1 MNWFRIRFCYFPLL
15 FVIGL
20 LIGLS
25 SAQAG
30 PSIQQDPATLKA
42 EAWEAWEKGEI
53 EEAGKLAKELVRIRS
68 EASSGYHLLF
78 LKNFLEGNY
87 GEALQIYEEIDP
99 EYAEYGELDITMI
112 NTYVFLGRYA
122 EAEQF
127 ARSRNMEEY
136 RIASLRQLQENPLK
150 VKLDTLSVIP
160 FAEGPLHEY
169 FPDFEVELNDEKV
182 VANID
187 TGGAFLHMAPERAE
201 ELGIELIPFGK
212 GFQADTETDLY
223 QGIAESFILGE
234 AILENVPVVAL
245 DSLKGQK
252 FVIFGTNILS
262 QFFSTL
268 DYPNKRLILSPR
280 DDVEFQEEHL
290 AMLSPDQVEIPFY
303 LAQSH
308 KMFARGAVGEHEN
321 LNFFIDS
328 GLVYIRSDERGTL
341 RQAAFTAHPS
351 VYEEWGYD
359 SEDVKRKWF
368 KSLHPLSL
376 GPLEQEGHYFTT
388 SELDFGPYEGVKIH
402 GLLSHAFLKK
412 YAWTIDF
419 SKRIYIFSSQP
430 KD

>member
-1 MNWFRIRFCYFPLL
+1 MNGIRIHFRYILL
-15 FVIGL
+15 LSVMAL
-20 LIGLS
+20 LIGFG
-25 SAQAG
+25 SARVG
-30 PSIQQDPATLKA
+30 PSLQQDPEALKA
-42 EAWEAWEKGEI
+42 KAWEAWEKGEI
-53 EEAGKLAKELVRIRS
+53 EEAGKLARELVRIES

-99 EYAEYGELDITMI
+99 KYAEYEELDTTVV
-112 NTYVFLGRYA
+112 NTYLYLGRYT

-127 ARSRNMEEY
+127 ARLRNMEEY
-136 RIASLRQLQENPLK
+136 RIASLKQLREHPLK
-150 VKLDTLSVIP
+150 VRLDTLTVIP
-160 FAEGPLHEY
+160 FAKGSLHEY
-169 FPDFEVELNDEKV
+169 FPDFEVELNGEKL
-182 VANID
+182 VANVD

-212 GFQADTETDLY
+212 GLQADTETDLY

-234 AILENVPVVAL
+234 AILENVPVVTL
-245 DSLKGQK
+245 DSLKGK
-252 FVIFGTNILS
+252 KYVIFGTSILS

-290 AMLSPDQVEIPFY
+290 SLLSPDRVEIPFY
-303 LAQSH
+303 LAQTH

-328 GLVYIRSDERGTL
+328 GLVYVRSDEKGKP

-351 VYEEWGYD
+351 MYEQWGYD

-368 KSLHPLSL
+368 KARHPLALGSL
-376 GPLEQEGHYFTT
+376 QQDGHYFTT
-388 SELDFGPYEGVKIH
+388 SALEFGPFEGVKIH

-419 SKRIYIFSSQP
+419 SKRRFIFTSQP
-430 KD
+430 KE

>member
-1 MNWFRIRFCYFPLL
+1 MNWFRIHFRFFPILVVL
-15 FVIGL
+15 GL
-20 LIGLS
+20 LISLS
-25 SAQAG
+25 SAKTG
-30 PSIQQDPATLKA
+30 PSAQEEPGVLKTQ
-42 EAWEAWEKGEI
+42 AWEAWERGEI
-53 EEAGKLAKELVRIRS
+53 EEAGKLARELIKIKS

-87 GEALQIYEEIDP
+87 GEALQIYKEIDP
-99 EYAEYGELDITMI
+99 EYAEYGELDTTVV
-112 NTYVFLGRYA
+112 NTYVFLGQYG

-136 RIASLRQLQENPLK
+136 QIASLRQLQEHPLK
-150 VKLDTLSVIP
+150 VKLDSLSVIP
-160 FAEGPLHEY
+160 FAKGPLHEY
-169 FPDFEVELNDEKV
+169 FPDFEVELNGEKI
-182 VANID
+182 VANVD

-201 ELGIELIPFGK
+201 ELGIDLIPFGK
-212 GFQADTETDLY
+212 GRQADTKTDLY

-245 DSLKGQK
+245 ASLKGQK
-252 FVIFGTNILS
+252 YVIFGTNILS

-268 DYPNKRLILSPR
+268 DYPNKRLILSPT

-303 LAQSH
+303 LAQTH

-328 GLVYIRSDERGTL
+328 GLVYIRSDEKGAL

-351 VYEEWGYD
+351 MYEQWGYD
-359 SEDVKRKWF
+359 SEDIKRKWF
-368 KSLHPLSL
+368 KSRHSLSL
-376 GPLEQEGHYFTT
+376 GPLKQEGHYFTT
-388 SELDFGPYEGVKIH
+388 SESDFGPYEGVKIH

-419 SKRIYIFSSQP
+419 SKRRFIFSSQP
-430 KD
+430 KE

>member
-1 MNWFRIRFCYFPLL
+1 MNWFGIHFRYFSL
-15 FVIGL
+15 FFVVPL
-20 LIGLS
+20 LIGFS

-30 PSIQQDPATLKA
+30 LNTQEDPAALKA
-42 EAWEAWEKGEI
+42 EAWETWEKGEI
-53 EEAGKLAKELVRIRS
+53 EEAGKLAKELVQIKS

-87 GEALQIYEEIDP
+87 REALQIYKEIDP
-99 EYAEYGELDITMI
+99 EYAEYGELDTTVV
-112 NTYVFLGRYA
+112 NTYVFLKRYA

-136 RIASLRQLQENPLK
+136 RIASLKQLREHPLK
-150 VKLDTLSVIP
+150 VRLDTLTVIP
-160 FAEGPLHEY
+160 FAKGSMHEY
-169 FPDFEVELNDEKV
+169 FPDFEVELNGEKL
-182 VANID
+182 VANVD

-212 GFQADTETDLY
+212 GLQADTETDLY

-252 FVIFGTNILS
+252 YVIFGTSILS

-280 DDVEFQEEHL
+280 DDAEFQEEHL
-290 AMLSPDQVEIPFY
+290 ALLSPDRVEIPFY

-308 KMFARGAVGEHEN
+308 KMFARGALGEHEN

-328 GLVYIRSDERGTL
+328 GLVYIRSDEKGER
-341 RQAAFTAHPS
+341 RQAAFTATPS
-351 VYEEWGYD
+351 MYEQWGYD
-359 SEDVKRKWF
+359 AEDVKRKWF
-368 KSLHPLSL
+368 KSRHSL
-376 GPLEQEGHYFTT
+376 ALGSLKQEGHYFTT

-419 SKRIYIFSSQP
+419 SKRRYIFSSQP